1 MYNFVIG
8 MASMYIRLLL
18 HVCADLSLSANLV
31 LFCFEPT
38 PDATCCWCWRC
49 PDAVAIVVVL
59 GSVVYYCCCC
69 CNYCSVCC
77 CCHFTRCCCY
87 SCCSG
92 LWCCYCCCCLCKAQD
107 AVKYSHKWGQKLKLK
122 WRQSFSMHAQVCVFV
137 CVSVGVSGKHPLIPS
152 QGRVCHVKPGR
163 VQKLKI
169 MQIEVQLQHAECN
182 KTNTVPD
189 ERSGMSSRQRWRKG
203 SREGSRTMSRT
214 NGKQLFLGNN
224 NNIRAVPLNPVLCP
238 LPFPQSSRN
247 LEELRPWTINDVR
260 DLGRRWRS
268 SGSQGQ

>member
-169 MQIEVQLQHAECN
+169 MQIEVLWSSYSTQNATKQTRCRMSEAGWAAD
-182 KTNTVPD
+182 KDD
-189 ERSGMSSRQRWRKG
+189 EKAAGKGVELWVEQTANSCFWATTTISGLSRSTLCSVLYPSLSLPATWKSLDPGPLMMSG
-203 SREGSRTMSRT
+203 
-214 NGKQLFLGNN
+214 
-224 NNIRAVPLNPVLCP
+224 I
-238 LPFPQSSRN
+238 
-247 LEELRPWTINDVR
+247 
-260 DLGRRWRS
+260 
-268 SGSQGQ
+268 